1 MSVLAEKKSTKSS
14 SSKLKKKPYS
24 NDQLENVF
32 FNILK
37 LHATD
42 LICLHR
48 QEDRTIVFASDSSFE
63 MLGYKPDELL
73 GNELYN
79 YIAEEFHADMAEEL
93 FRKMLYRPNTE
104 IRLMLKSKK
113 NEVVWVSSKWIEN
126 IEFPESE
133 EKFAVSVNSNV
144 TESVLLMEDLI
155 RAWSKEK
162 EVNELRSS
170 LFAIASHEIKTP
182 LAVIQMQTD
191 ILKKWAKQDKLEK
204 KYLDVFDKLQKQV
217 NRLNEIIGDIVR
229 FRQINN
235 GQEPFNPVQLNIVG
249 LSKDVIES
257 FGEAYGKNRI
267 KLEIK
272 GEEKSFVGDRNM
284 VQYMLSSLLDNA
296 GKYSPKKEAVQLCI
310 EFLDDELLIQVS
322 DLGMGI
328 PSHELKRI
336 FEPFYRSENA
346 IMNAEGTGVALAVIQ
361 EFVLHH
367 KGQIYAS
374 SILGKGTTFHVNLPY
389 SIDKPSIP
397 I

>member
-1 MSVLAEKKSTKSS
+1 MLVEKESKSTNAR
-14 SSKLKKKPYS
+14 KLKKKPYS
-24 NDQLENVF
+24 SDQLEDVF

-48 QEDRTIVFASDSSFE
+48 QDDRTIVFASDSSFE
-63 MLGYKPDELL
+63 MLGYKPEELL
-73 GNELYN
+73 GNEVFF

-104 IRLMLKSKK
+104 IRLMLKSKS

-126 IEFPESE
+126 IEFPASE

-191 ILKKWAKQDKLEK
+191 ILKKWAAQDKLDK
-204 KYLDVFDKLQKQV
+204 KYLNVLDKFQNQV
-217 NRLNEIIGDIVR
+217 NRLDEIIGDIVR

-235 GQEPFNPVQLNIVG
+235 GQEPFNTVQLNIVG
-249 LSKDVIES
+249 LSKDVIEG
-257 FGEAYGKNRI
+257 FGDAYGKNRI
-267 KLEIK
+267 ALVIK
-272 GEEKSFVGDRNM
+272 GEERSFTGDRKM

-296 GKYSPKKEAVQLCI
+296 GKYSAKKDPVCLEI
-310 EFLDDELLIQVS
+310 EYLSDELQIKVS
-322 DLGMGI
+322 DLGIGI
-328 PSHELKRI
+328 PPHELKRI

-346 IMNAEGTGVALAVIQ
+346 VMNVEGTGVALAVIQ
-361 EFVLHH
+361 EFVLLH
-367 KGQIYAS
+367 KGKIFATS
-374 SILGKGTTFHVNLPY
+374 ELGKGTTFHVNLPY
-389 SIDKPSIP
+389 YSDKPSTP
-397 I
+397 

>member
-1 MSVLAEKKSTKSS
+1 LLVEKESKSTNAR
-14 SSKLKKKPYS
+14 KLKKKPYS
-24 NDQLENVF
+24 SDQLEDVF

-48 QEDRTIVFASDSSFE
+48 QDDRTIVFASDSSFE
-63 MLGYKPDELL
+63 MLGYKPEELL
-73 GNELYN
+73 GNEVFF

-104 IRLMLKSKK
+104 IRLMLKSKS

-126 IEFPESE
+126 IEFPASE

-191 ILKKWAKQDKLEK
+191 ILKKWAAQDKLDK
-204 KYLDVFDKLQKQV
+204 KYLNVLDKFQNQV
-217 NRLNEIIGDIVR
+217 NRLDEIIGDIVR

-235 GQEPFNPVQLNIVG
+235 GQEPFNTVQLNIVG
-249 LSKDVIES
+249 LSKDVIEG
-257 FGEAYGKNRI
+257 FGDAYGKNRI
-267 KLEIK
+267 ALVIK
-272 GEEKSFVGDRNM
+272 GEERSFTGDRKM

-296 GKYSPKKEAVQLCI
+296 GKYSAKKDPVCLEI
-310 EFLDDELLIQVS
+310 EYLSDELQIKVS
-322 DLGMGI
+322 DLGIGI
-328 PSHELKRI
+328 PPHELKRI

-346 IMNAEGTGVALAVIQ
+346 VMNVEGTGVALAVIQ
-361 EFVLHH
+361 EFVLLH
-367 KGQIYAS
+367 KGKIFATS
-374 SILGKGTTFHVNLPY
+374 ELGKGTTFHVNLPY
-389 SIDKPSIP
+389 YSDKPSTP
-397 I
+397 

>member
-1 MSVLAEKKSTKSS
+1 MLAEKETIANSPST
-14 SSKLKKKPYS
+14 KLKKKPYS
-24 NDQLENVF
+24 SDQLENVF

-48 QEDRTIVFASDSSFE
+48 QEDRSIVFASNSSLD
-63 MLGYKPDELL
+63 MLGYKPEELL
-73 GNELYN
+73 GNELFD
-79 YIAEEFHADMAEEL
+79 YIAEEFHSDMAEEL

-104 IRLMLKSKK
+104 IRLMLKSK
-113 NEVVWVSSKWIEN
+113 NDQVVWVSSKWIEN
-126 IEFPESE
+126 IEFPESD

-191 ILKKWAKQDKLEK
+191 ILKKWAKQDKLDK
-204 KYLDVFDKLQKQV
+204 KYLDVFAKFQNQV

-249 LSKDVIES
+249 LSKDVIEGL
-257 FGEAYGKNRI
+257 GEAYGKNRI
-267 KLEIK
+267 KLEIQ
-272 GEEKSFVGDRNM
+272 GEERSFVGDRKM
-284 VQYMLSSLLDNA
+284 IQYILSSLLDNA
-296 GKYSPKKEAVQLCI
+296 GKYSSKKDPVALHI
-310 EFLDDELLIQVS
+310 EYLDDELQIKVS

-361 EFVLHH
+361 EFVLLH
-367 KGQIYAS
+367 KGKIYATS
-374 SILGKGTTFHVNLPY
+374 ELEKGTTFHVNLPY
-389 SIDKPSIP
+389 SIDKPSTHL
-397 I
+397 